1 MRAGQVQEEGGM
13 RAADRILE
21 IHTREHDLAQYLADA
36 VEIGTWVA
44 ATSEER
50 AHYLTLARA
59 ALVWGV
65 PRPPTRP
72 DYTAAHRLGREEAL
86 KEVRKALRK
95 LLRELP
101 KS

>member
-1 MRAGQVQEEGGM
+1 M
-13 RAADRILE
+13 RAADSILE
-21 IHTREHDLAQYLADA
+21 IHTREHDLAQHLADA

-50 AHYLTLARA
+50 AHYLALARA

-65 PRPPTRP
+65 PRPREWSHSPG
-72 DYTAAHRLGREEAL
+72 DHRLGREEAL